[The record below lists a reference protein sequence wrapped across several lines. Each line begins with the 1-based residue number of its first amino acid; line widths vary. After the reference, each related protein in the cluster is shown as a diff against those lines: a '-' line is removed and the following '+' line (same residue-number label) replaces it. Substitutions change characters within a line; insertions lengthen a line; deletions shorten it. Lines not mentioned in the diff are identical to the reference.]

1 MLKTVIEGIIFSFQL
16 LSTIPL
22 KKQVPYEKD
31 QVRISVMSYPIVGAF
46 LGILIYSLLFVITE
60 WTVVSP
66 LVLMLLIIT
75 LTIVYSGGLHLDGWM
90 DASDAFFSYKSQSEK
105 LEILK
110 DSRIGAFAAISVF
123 LLLAWKLVL
132 IYEIIN
138 MLSVKQFILVALI
151 PFFTRMSLGMKLYF
165 GKLARQEGMA
175 FAMQKYIKK
184 KDSLSYLIMLLTL
197 FFVITIFYPDLLLYV
212 VVLLLSNVCFYF
224 VSAKIDHHVFG
235 GITGDTLGASVEGG
249 ELWLWMT
256 LYLLLSFVMV

>member
-1 MLKTVIEGIIFSFQL
+1 MLKTVIEGTIFSFQL
-16 LSTIPL
+16 LTTIPL
-22 KKQVPYEKD
+22 KKQVPYEKE
-31 QVRISVMSYPIVGAF
+31 QVRISVMSYPIVGGF
-46 LGILIYSLLFVITE
+46 LGILIFSLLFVMTE
-60 WTVVSP
+60 WTAVSP
-66 LVLMLLIIT
+66 IVLTLLIATI
-75 LTIVYSGGLHLDGWM
+75 TIVYSGGLHLDGWM
-90 DASDAFFSYKSQSEK
+90 DASDAFFSYKSRSEK
-105 LEILK
+105 IEIMK

-132 IYEIIN
+132 IYEVITL
-138 MLSVKQFILVALI
+138 LSVKQFIIVALI

-197 FFVITIFYPDLLLYV
+197 FLGIIIFFQHLLIYV
-212 VVLLLSNVCFYF
+212 SVLFLSSVSFYY

-256 LYLLLSFVMV
+256 LYLLLSFVMG